1 MSCCTEGLL
10 RLSDGLENLSFRWE
24 DIPRF
29 QVKSNLTVGKNL
41 VNADQHLFW
50 KKEVSFIYNDFFFQK
65 KSCLCCTQRTAQSV
79 RWPCKPIILS
89 IGHFEGSTE
98 IQLSNW
104 WEAVSPWSVSSL
116 TKQANIFKVNEH
128 FLKCIVL
135 KFIHLEQIG
144 SESIV
149 KRLRI
154 GYETVGNIKV
164 VSTDSFKQPEVANK
178 VD

>member
-1 MSCCTEGLL
+1 MLHTENCSECQMALQT
-10 RLSDGLENLSFRWE
+10 NHFVHWTFRGFNWN
-24 DIPRF
+24 P
-29 QVKSNLTVGKNL
+29 T
-41 VNADQHLFW
+41 
-50 KKEVSFIYNDFFFQK
+50 
-65 KSCLCCTQRTAQSV
+65 
-79 RWPCKPIILS
+79 
-89 IGHFEGSTE
+89 
-98 IQLSNW
+98 W
-104 WEAVSPWSVSSL
+104 WEAVSLWSVSSL